1 MKNTLTDAKF
11 EFKGQIKF
19 YRGKVRDVYYLKDDY
34 IVMVVSDRISAFD
47 HVMPRGIPYKGQILN
62 QIAIEMMK
70 KHQNMF
76 QIGLFTV
83 PTQMF
88 L

>member
-11 EFKGQIKF
+11 EFKNQIKF

-47 HVMPRGIPYKGQILN
+47 HVMPRGIP
-62 QIAIEMMK
+62 
-70 KHQNMF
+70 
-76 QIGLFTV
+76 
-83 PTQMF
+83 
-88 L
+88 

>member
-47 HVMPRGIPYKGQILN
+47 HVMPRGIPYNCLLYTSPSPRDP
-62 QIAIEMMK
+62 E
-70 KHQNMF
+70 
-76 QIGLFTV
+76 
-83 PTQMF
+83 
-88 L
+88 